1 MGEVTTLI
9 RAANGG
15 DSDALNRLFSLLYDD
30 LHRLAHARLRSNTP
44 DVLLD
49 TTALLHETYARLVS
63 AEEVTLQD
71 RHHFFA
77 YAARAMRFIV
87 VDFARRHQALRRGA
101 GQLHVPLSDTAA
113 AAVPERSD
121 EVIRVHEALD
131 QLEQV
136 DPALCRLV
144 EMLYF
149 VGLPVGAVAEALGV
163 STRTVER
170 HWLKARAIL
179 FASISTR

>member
-9 RAANGG
+9 RAANSG

-30 LHRLAHARLRSNTP
+30 LHRLAHARLRSNTR
-44 DVLLD
+44 DILLD
-49 TTALLHETYARLVS
+49 TTSLLHETYARLASV
-63 AEEVTLQD
+63 EELTLQD
-71 RHHFFA
+71 RQHFFA

-87 VDFARRHQALRRGA
+87 VDFARRHHALRRGA
-101 GQLHVPLSDTAA
+101 GQLHVPLSDDVAA
-113 AAVPERSD
+113 ALPERSD

-136 DPALCRLV
+136 DPELCRLV
-144 EMLYF
+144 EMRYF
-149 VGLPVGAVAEALGV
+149 VGLPVGAVAEALGL

-179 FASISTR
+179 FASIS

>member
-87 VDFARRHQALRRGA
+87 V
-101 GQLHVPLSDTAA
+101 
-113 AAVPERSD
+113 
-121 EVIRVHEALD
+121 IRVHEALD

-136 DPALCRLV
+136 APALCRLV

-179 FASISTR
+179 FASLA